1 METKKSRFV
10 ILIDNGHGKDTKGKR
25 SPVEPGYP
33 QGGRLLEYK
42 YAREIAVAVH
52 RQLVSLGYDAR
63 LLVPETNDVS
73 LTERARRANLICAKE
88 CSTNVIL
95 ISIHCNAA
103 GNGQWLNARG
113 WSAFTSRGTTKADAV
128 ANFLYAEAERQFVGQ
143 KIRKDMSDGDP
154 DWEEGFYILRKTVC
168 PAVLTENFFQDN
180 KDDVEYL
187 LSAEG
192 RSAIIATHVNGI
204 VNYIN
209 AQK

>member
-1 METKKSRFV
+1 MERKKSRFV
-10 ILIDNGHGKDTKGKR
+10 ILIDNGHGKDPKGKR
-25 SPVEPGYP
+25 SPAEPDYP

-42 YAREIAVAVH
+42 YAREIASAVQS
-52 RQLVSLGYDAR
+52 QLVSLGYDAR

-73 LTERARRANLICAKE
+73 LTERARRANLVCAKE
-88 CSTNVIL
+88 GSMNVIL

-113 WSAFTSRGTTKADAV
+113 WSAFTSRGTTRADAI

>member
-1 METKKSRFV
+1 MEKKKSRFV
-10 ILIDNGHGKDTKGKR
+10 ILIDNGHGNDTKGKR
-25 SPVEPGYP
+25 SPAEPDYP

-42 YAREIAVAVH
+42 YAREIASAVQS
-52 RQLVSLGYDAR
+52 QLVSLGYDAR

-73 LTERARRANLICAKE
+73 LTERARRANLVCAKE
-88 CSTNVIL
+88 GSMNVIL

-113 WSAFTSRGTTKADAV
+113 WSAFTSRGTTRADAI

>member
-1 METKKSRFV
+1 MEKKSKFV

-25 SPVEPGYP
+25 SPIEPGYP

-42 YAREIAVAVH
+42 YAREIAGAVH

-73 LTERARRANLICAKE
+73 LYDRVKRANLVCAKE
-88 CSTNVIL
+88 GSTNVIL
-95 ISIHCNAA
+95 ISVHCNAA
-103 GNGQWLNARG
+103 GNGPWMNARG
-113 WSAFTSRGTTKADAV
+113 WSAYTSKGKTRADRV
-128 ANFLYAEAERQFVGQ
+128 ADFLYEEAERQFTGL

-154 DWEEGFYILRKTVC
+154 DWEEGFYILRKSIC

-192 RSAIIATHVNGI
+192 RTAIIATHVNGI

-209 AQK
+209 AQN

>member
-1 METKKSRFV
+1 MEKKKSRFV
-10 ILIDNGHGKDTKGKR
+10 ILIDNGHGNDTNGKR
-25 SPVEPGYP
+25 SPAEPDYP

-42 YAREIAVAVH
+42 YAREIASAVQS
-52 RQLVSLGYDAR
+52 QLVSLCYDAR

-73 LTERARRANLICAKE
+73 LTERARRANLVCAKE
-88 CSTNVIL
+88 GSMNVIL

-113 WSAFTSRGTTKADAV
+113 WSAFTSRGTTRADAI

>member
-1 METKKSRFV
+1 M
-10 ILIDNGHGKDTKGKR
+10 
-25 SPVEPGYP
+25 
-33 QGGRLLEYK
+33 
-42 YAREIAVAVH
+42 
-52 RQLVSLGYDAR
+52 
-63 LLVPETNDVS
+63 
-73 LTERARRANLICAKE
+73 
-88 CSTNVIL
+88 NVIL

-113 WSAFTSRGTTKADAV
+113 WSAFTSRGTTRADTI
-128 ANFLYAEAERQFVGQ
+128 ANFLYTEAERQFVGQ

-180 KDDVEYL
+180 KNDVEYL

-192 RSAIIATHVNGI
+192 RSAIVATHVNGI

>member
-1 METKKSRFV
+1 MEKKQSRFV

-25 SPVEPGYP
+25 SPD
-33 QGGRLLEYK
+33 GRILEYK
-42 YAREIAVAVH
+42 YAREIASAVQ
-52 RQLVSLGYDAR
+52 RQLESHGYDAR

-73 LTERARRANLICAKE
+73 LTERAKRANLVCAKE
-88 CSTNVIL
+88 GSMNVIL

-103 GNGQWLNARG
+103 GNGPWMNARG
-113 WSAFTSRGTTKADAV
+113 WSAFTSKGTTKADIV
-128 ANFLYAEAERQFVGQ
+128 ANFLYEEAERQFAGL

-180 KDDVEYL
+180 QEDVEYL

-204 VNYIN
+204 INYIN
-209 AQK
+209 SQK

>member
-1 METKKSRFV
+1 METKKSKFV
-10 ILIDNGHGKDTKGKR
+10 ILIDNGHGYDTKGKR
-25 SPVEPGYP
+25 SPD
-33 QGGRLLEYK
+33 GRLLEYK
-42 YAREIAVAVH
+42 YAREIASAVQ
-52 RQLVSLGYDAR
+52 RQLVYLGYDAR
-63 LLVPETNDVS
+63 LLVSEGYDVS
-73 LTERARRANLICAKE
+73 LTERARRANLICAKAG
-88 CSTNVIL
+88 SMNVIL

-113 WSAFTSRGTTKADAV
+113 WSAFTSRGETRADII
-128 ANFLYAEAERQFVGQ
+128 ANFLYNEAEKQFVGH

-180 KDDVEYL
+180 KEDVEYL

-192 RSAIIATHVNGI
+192 RTAIVATHVNGI
-204 VNYIN
+204 VNYLN

>member
-1 METKKSRFV
+1 MEKNKSRFV

-42 YAREIAVAVH
+42 YAREIASAVH
-52 RQLVSLGYDAR
+52 SQLVSLGYDAR
-63 LLVPETNDVS
+63 LLVPETNDIS
-73 LTERARRANLICAKE
+73 LGDRVRRANLVCAEKG
-88 CSTNVIL
+88 SMNVIL

-113 WSAFTSRGTTKADAV
+113 WSAFTSLGATRADV
-128 ANFLYAEAERQFVGQ
+128 IANYLYAEAEQQFIGQ
-143 KIRKDMSDGDP
+143 KIRKDISDGDP
-154 DWEEGFYILRKTVC
+154 DFEASLYILRKTVC

-180 KDDVEYL
+180 KDDVEYM

-192 RSAIIATHVNGI
+192 RTAIVATHVNGI
-204 VNYIN
+204 VKYIN
-209 AQK
+209 AQE

>member
-1 METKKSRFV
+1 M
-10 ILIDNGHGKDTKGKR
+10 
-25 SPVEPGYP
+25 
-33 QGGRLLEYK
+33 
-42 YAREIAVAVH
+42 
-52 RQLVSLGYDAR
+52 SLGYDAR

-73 LTERARRANLICAKE
+73 LGERARRANLICAKE
-88 CSTNVIL
+88 GSMNVIL

-113 WSAFTSRGTTKADAV
+113 WSAFTSRGTTRADAI
-128 ANFLYAEAERQFVGQ
+128 ANFLYAEAERQFVGHQ
-143 KIRKDMSDGDP
+143 IRKDMSDGDP

-192 RSAIIATHVNGI
+192 RSAIVATHVNGI

>member
-1 METKKSRFV
+1 MEKKKSRFV
-10 ILIDNGHGKDTKGKR
+10 ILIDNGHGNDTNGKR
-25 SPVEPGYP
+25 SPAEPDYP

-42 YAREIAVAVH
+42 YAREIASAVQS
-52 RQLVSLGYDAR
+52 QLVSLGYDAR

-73 LTERARRANLICAKE
+73 LTERARRANLVCAKE
-88 CSTNVIL
+88 GSMNVIL

-113 WSAFTSRGTTKADAV
+113 WSAFTSRGTTRADAI